1 MCLVKD
7 NKYHPCN
14 RPLIA
19 EENILC
25 YKVLTQVLT
34 GGSPDEFLT
43 PYQLEP
49 IRMSVYLNCRIP
61 FIAWD
66 DSKLCS
72 FWRHKLGFSRIV
84 ESGFIHT
91 FRVEHAIR
99 VNKYESVFKCIIPKG
114 TKYFVGINNDYASE
128 RIIFLEKLV

>member
-7 NKYHPCN
+7 NKYHPFN
-14 RPLIA
+14 KPLVA

-25 YKVLTQVLT
+25 YKVLTRVLP

-43 PYQLEP
+43 PFQLEP
-49 IRMSVYLNCRIP
+49 IRMSVYLNCQIP

-66 DSKLCS
+66 DSKFCS

-91 FRVEHAIR
+91 FRVEDAIR
-99 VNKYESVFKCIIPKG
+99 INKYESVFKCIIPKG

-128 RIIFLEKLV
+128 RIIFLEQLT